1 MKKSRGVKTF
11 NILNIALMLIVLFI
25 CLFPFVY
32 MFSLSFSSPKA
43 VINGKVLF
51 YPVDFTL
58 QAYKTIVEYPS
69 FFTAYRNTV
78 FYTVAGTGI
87 SMLMTLLFAYPLSKS
102 YLKGTKVIMKFVIVS
117 MFFSG
122 GLIPNFL
129 VISWL
134 KLADKIW
141 AILIPFA
148 INQFNLII
156 LISFL
161 RTIPESLEEA
171 AMIDGMNY
179 FGILFKIVLPLS
191 LPAVATVSLYCAV
204 FFWNDWFYG
213 LMYLNSTELYPV
225 MLFLRNIVKGASI
238 VGAASGSGSADKTTI
253 SITIK
258 SAAIILTTVPIMCL
272 YPFLQKY
279 FVKGMVLGSVKG

>member
-1 MKKSRGVKTF
+1 MKSRGVKTF
-11 NILNIALMLIVLFI
+11 NAINVLLMLIILFI
-25 CLFPFVY
+25 CLFPFIY

-51 YPVDFTL
+51 YPVDINI

-102 YLKGTKVIMKFVIVS
+102 YLKGTKLIMRFVIVS
-117 MFFSG
+117 MFFTG
-122 GLIPNFL
+122 GLIPNYL
-129 VISWL
+129 VVSWL
-134 KLADKIW
+134 KLTDKVW

-161 RTIPESLEEA
+161 RNIPESLEEA

-191 LPAVATVSLYCAV
+191 LPAIATVSLYCAV

-225 MLFLRNIVKGASI
+225 MLFLRNIVKGSSI
-238 VGAASGSGSADKTTI
+238 VGSASGSGAADKTTI